1 MKARAVAVL
10 ASAAAAALAALIAC
24 GKGTHA
30 YTARPYDPA
39 RNCLAQTTAVDA
51 VDGTDPGLN
60 CARKCAL
67 SPKPDDGGPSVA
79 YISTACPPY
88 PPGFDMSGL
97 VGACPAAIAAAD
109 REDYCLDDGGST
121 HPAPPDAAAAGD
133 AMQSG
138 DAL

>member
-1 MKARAVAVL
+1 MKAL
-10 ASAAAAALAALIAC
+10 LGAALALGAAIAFAALAPAC
-24 GKGTHA
+24 KGSGAHT
-30 YTARPYDPA
+30 YSARPFDPA
-39 RNCLAQTTAVDA
+39 RGCLLDPTGVDV

-67 SPKPDDGGPSVA
+67 SPKPDDGGPPLA
-79 YISTACPPY
+79 YISTECPPY

-121 HPAPPDAAAAGD
+121 HPAPPDASAPADAGSD
-133 AMQSG
+133 
-138 DAL
+138 